1 MSSTDHGH
9 KPSGTARGGV
19 GAANIETI
27 RSLLD
32 VPNQPLEEMIEHWSA
47 ARTRSV
53 VAMAAYQRPPEVDD
67 LLTEL
72 AYATSIAREVIS
84 GRWCVVAQLLRT
96 GTDGANSWSVIGDAI
111 GMTELQAKDGFH
123 SWVASQNDLRHK
135 TGRFGLTDAE
145 ANTLHHL
152 AEAAS
157 W

>member
-1 MSSTDHGH
+1 MS
-9 KPSGTARGGV
+9 
-19 GAANIETI
+19 ETTQTPLPEPI

-32 VPNQPLEEMIEHWSA
+32 IPNQPLEEMVEQWSA

-53 VAMAAYQRPPEVDD
+53 VAMAAYQRPPDVDD
-67 LLTEL
+67 LLSEL
-72 AYATSIAREVIS
+72 VYATGIAREVIS

-96 GTDGANSWSVIGDAI
+96 DTDGTNSWSVISDAI

-123 SWVASQNDLRHK
+123 TWVAGQNDLRHK
-135 TGRFGLTDAE
+135 TGRFGFTDAE

>member
-1 MSSTDHGH
+1 MSEATKS
-9 KPSGTARGGV
+9 PLP
-19 GAANIETI
+19 EPI
-27 RSLLD
+27 RTLLD
-32 VPNQPLEEMIEHWSA
+32 IPNQPLEEMIEQWSA

-53 VAMAAYQRPPEVDD
+53 VAMAAYQHQPDVGD
-67 LLTEL
+67 LLGEL
-72 AYATSIAREVIS
+72 TYATRIAREVIS

-96 GTDGANSWSVIGDAI
+96 GADSANSWSVIGEAI

-123 SWVASQNDLRHK
+123 TWVASQNDLRHK
-135 TGRFGLTDAE
+135 TGSIGFTDAE